1 MPVPSTNWKE
11 ATDPNAGSSVIYG
24 APDIKKI
31 SQLFNGDVDVDDVD
45 INSEWYFRDG
55 KLQIV
60 NPLGTFTYIIN
71 SGAITADRTL
81 DLPVL
86 DSNDTIV
93 VEAQAQ
99 DLTNKGIDISR
110 ILGLPI
116 TSTVLSTDA
125 LAPTSSA
132 VVVQAESGVT
142 DDLATITGL
151 SDDDVLV
158 LYADSGD
165 TITLKHQA
173 SPSADQIKLQGGVD
187 LTLSETVPTFLIR
200 KGGAFYQFAG
210 TGSNTFLD
218 T

>member
-60 NPLGTFTYIIN
+60 NPAGTFTYIIN
-71 SGAITADRTL
+71 TGAITADRTL
-81 DLPVL
+81 DIPLL
-86 DSNDTIV
+86 DGNDTIV
-93 VEAQAQ
+93 VEAQSQ

-116 TSTVLSTDA
+116 SATAIATGA
-125 LAPTSSA
+125 LPATSSA
-132 VVVQAESGVT
+132 IAVDAESAGV
-142 DDLATITGL
+142 DDLDTITGL
-151 SDDDVLV
+151 SDDDVVV
-158 LYADSGD
+158 LYANSGQ
-165 TITLKHQA
+165 TITVKHQA

-187 LTLSETVPTFLIR
+187 IIS
-200 KGGAFYQFAG
+200 
-210 TGSNTFLD
+210 
-218 T
+218 